1 MKKIRYAVVGLGH
14 IAQVAIL
21 PSFKNAQ
28 SNSELVALVSG
39 DTEKLDVLGNKYNIK
54 HRYLYDDYEEML
66 RRDIVDAVYIATP
79 NSLHQ
84 EFAEL
89 AAWYGVHVLTEKPM
103 AVHERECMGMLRA
116 ARRNNIKLMV
126 AYRLHFDVG
135 NLEAVE
141 IAKNR
146 ELGDLKV
153 FNSIFCLQ
161 VADRQNIRLRGDL
174 GGGPLYDV
182 GIYCINAARYLFRD
196 EPVEAFAM
204 SDSDPYDPRFREV
217 DEMMT
222 VTLRFPKARLASFTI
237 SFGAVRTSSYELIGT
252 LGRLRLENAYEYAQD
267 MELTTMID
275 SEEETQIFPKHDQFA
290 PEIEYFSRCIIENIE
305 PEPSAEEG
313 LLDIKIIKAILESA
327 RSGRPVKL
335 DYFKK
340 MTRPSARQKIT
351 KAAYPEP
358 DTFHAN
364 SPSEE

>member
-39 DTEKLDVLGNKYNIK
+39 DPEKLDVLGEKYNVK
-54 HRYLYDDYEEML
+54 HRFLYDDYEEML
-66 RRDIVDAVYIATP
+66 NRGLVDAVYIATP
-79 NSLHQ
+79 NTLHQ

-116 ARRNNIKLMV
+116 ARKNNIKLMV
-126 AYRLHFDVG
+126 AYRLHFDGG

-146 ELGDLKV
+146 ELGELKI
-153 FNSIFCLQ
+153 FNSTFSMQ
-161 VADRQNIRLRGDL
+161 VADRQNIRLRGDM

-182 GIYCINAARYLFRD
+182 GIYCINAARYLFQD

-204 SDSDPYDPRFREV
+204 SDSDPYDARFREV
-217 DEMMT
+217 DEMMS
-222 VTLRFPKARLASFTI
+222 VTLRFPDARLATFTI
-237 SFGAVRTSSYELIGT
+237 SFGAARTSSYELIGT
-252 LGRLRLENAYEYAQD
+252 LGHLRLENAYEYAQD
-267 MELTTMID
+267 MKLTTVID
-275 SEEETQIFPKHDQFA
+275 GETEIQDFPKHDQFA
-290 PEIEYFSRCIIENIE
+290 PEIEYFSRCILEDVE

-340 MTRPSARQKIT
+340 MTRPSVRLKMT
-351 KAAYPEP
+351 KASYPKP
-358 DTFHAN
+358 RTFHAN